1 MDLSQIET
9 SLIPVVI
16 IGLCV
21 LTINHFYGGKFT
33 ELSDKMTI
41 SLTNGEV
48 IKEILEIN
56 KCEMESIKSEINQ
69 LNKEKPYYD
78 AKMNMIEK
86 RIETNERR
94 IDNMEA
100 LLREMREDFNK

>member
-1 MDLSQIET
+1 MDLSQIQ
-9 SLIPVVI
+9 SGLIPVVI

-21 LTINHFYGGKFT
+21 LTIHYFYGGKFT

-56 KCEMESIKSEINQ
+56 KGEMESIKSEINQ
-69 LNKEKPYYD
+69 LSQDKPYSD
-78 AKMNMIEK
+78 AKINMIEK
-86 RIETNERR
+86 RIETNEKR
-94 IDNMEA
+94 IENMESV
-100 LLREMREDFNK
+100 LKEMREDYSK